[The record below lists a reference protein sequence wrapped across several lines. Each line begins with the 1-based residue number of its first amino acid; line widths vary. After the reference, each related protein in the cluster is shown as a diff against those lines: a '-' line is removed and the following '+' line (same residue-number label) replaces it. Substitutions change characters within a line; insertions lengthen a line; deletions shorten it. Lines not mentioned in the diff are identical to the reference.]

1 MQANV
6 GVALVHNALWA
17 GWAYRTARAARRH
30 PPDPV
35 AAAYAR
41 PWEPVAVL
49 SGFMVA
55 GALELFD
62 FPPLWRAVD
71 AHALWHA
78 ATVVIVDRWYAFLLR
93 DARAIDLEGRKA
105 PRE

>member
-6 GVALVHNALWA
+6 GVALTHNLLWA
-17 GWAYRTARAARRH
+17 GWAFRTARAARRN
-30 PPDPV
+30 PV
-35 AAAYAR
+35 AAAYER

-49 SGFMVA
+49 SAFMVA

-62 FPPLWRAVD
+62 FAPLWRAVD

-93 DARAIDLEGRKA
+93 DARAMYPEGRKDA
-105 PRE
+105 RD

>member
-6 GVALVHNALWA
+6 GVALTHNLLWA
-17 GWAYRTARAARRH
+17 GWAVRTMRAARR
-30 PPDPV
+30 DPI
-35 AAAYAR
+35 AAAYER

-49 SGFMVA
+49 SAFMLA

-62 FPPLWRAVD
+62 FPPFKRAID

-78 ATVVIVDRWYAFLLR
+78 ATIVIVDRWYAFLLR
-93 DARAIDLEGRKA
+93 DARAIDPEGRKDA
-105 PRE
+105 RD